1 MHVQHEHE
9 LSSSL
14 FLSGRNQTSYS
25 IIKASNCSY
34 FATIYPG
41 VCLRQAS
48 VFFNP
53 SQHQISSF
61 AVFFFHTVTPIY
73 WEEGTGTH
81 LTDRQLLWLR
91 DTTSCLASLW
101 LSQLTS
107 LLLSGCSTQAIFS
120 CNFFFFFQ
128 FNQRY
133 KLLAIQIESPNCNTS
148 RCNSRVTAIKFPRK
162 RKPCYFN
169 LHSGQTFHRKG
180 HFPSEN
186 INLIFR

>member
-1 MHVQHEHE
+1 MHIQHEHE

-14 FLSGRNQTSYS
+14 FFNGRIQTSSS

-34 FATIYPG
+34 FATIYLG

-61 AVFFFHTVTPIY
+61 GVFFHTVTPIY

-81 LTDRQLLWLR
+81 LSDRQLLWLR
-91 DTTSCLASLW
+91 DTTSCLASLS

-120 CNFFFFFQ
+120 AILTSDTSY
-128 FNQRY
+128 QRF
-133 KLLAIQIESPNCNTS
+133 KLKVQTATLLAAT
-148 RCNSRVTAIKFPRK
+148 
-162 RKPCYFN
+162 
-169 LHSGQTFHRKG
+169 HG
-180 HFPSEN
+180 
-186 INLIFR
+186 

>member
-81 LTDRQLLWLR
+81 LTDRQLLWLPR
-91 DTTSCLASLW
+91 YHFLFSKSLA
-101 LSQLTS
+101 LSTNKPPFIR
-107 LLLSGCSTQAIFS
+107 LLYTG
-120 CNFFFFFQ
+120 NFFCNFFFQ